1 MPTKTISITKK
12 AYDKLL
18 LEKKDGES
26 FSDVILKLTSERKKL
41 SDFFGKWKMTDEKA
55 KKFEKELEE
64 MWRMWDE
71 GS

>member
-1 MPTKTISITKK
+1 MSTKTISITKK

>member
-1 MPTKTISITKK
+1 MSTKTISITKK
-12 AYDKLL
+12 AYDRLL

-41 SDFFGKWKMTDEKA
+41 SDFFGKWKMTDREA
-55 KKFEKELEE
+55 KEFEKELEE

>member
-55 KKFEKELEE
+55 KEVEKELEE